1 MPLLEIR
8 DVRAAYGDGIEVL
21 QGISI
26 TVDEGELVALIGAN
40 GAGKTTTLR
49 TIMGMLR
56 ARSGSIIF
64 SGRDIATL
72 RTSEIARLG
81 ISLVP
86 EGRGIFPG
94 LTVYDNLRIAATPWL
109 RLGGNIDRELEVV
122 YGLFPVLAERRNQAG
137 WSLSG
142 GQQQMLA
149 IARALIARPKLMLL
163 DEPSLGLAP
172 NLVDQV
178 FDTLRHINQQGVSIL
193 LVEQNAFMAL
203 EVSSRGYV
211 IERGRVAMHSK
222 SAELMDDERVK
233 VAYLGG

>member
-1 MPLLEIR
+1 
-8 DVRAAYGDGIEVL
+8 
-21 QGISI
+21 
-26 TVDEGELVALIGAN
+26 
-40 GAGKTTTLR
+40 
-49 TIMGMLR
+49 
-56 ARSGSIIF
+56 
-64 SGRDIATL
+64 
-72 RTSEIARLG
+72 
-81 ISLVP
+81 
-86 EGRGIFPG
+86 
-94 LTVYDNLRIAATPWL
+94 
-109 RLGGNIDRELEVV
+109 
-122 YGLFPVLAERRNQAG
+122 
-137 WSLSG
+137 
-142 GQQQMLA
+142 MLA

-203 EVSSRGYV
+203 EVSRRGYV

>member
-1 MPLLEIR
+1 MPLLRISDLHATYR
-8 DVRAAYGDGIEVL
+8 DEVEVL
-21 QGISI
+21 HGISL
-26 TVDEGELVALIGAN
+26 TVEDGEFVTLIGAN
-40 GAGKTTTLR
+40 GAGKTSTLR
-49 TIMGMLR
+49 TIMGLLR
-56 ARSGSIIF
+56 ARSGSVEF
-64 SGRDIATL
+64 RGSDISAL

-86 EGRGIFPG
+86 EGRGVFPG

-109 RLGGNIDRELEVV
+109 RTGGKIDRELELV
-122 YGLFPVLAERRNQAG
+122 YGLFPVLAERRSQPG

-149 IARALIARPKLMLL
+149 IARALVARPKLMLL

-178 FDTLRHINQQGVSIL
+178 FDTLRRINEQGVSIL

-203 EVSSRGYV
+203 EVSDRGYV
-211 IERGRVAMHSK
+211 IERGRVAMHST
-222 SAELMDDERVK
+222 SAELMDDDRVK

>member
-1 MPLLEIR
+1 MPLLRIT
-8 DVRAAYGDGIEVL
+8 DLHAAYGDGVEVL
-21 QGISI
+21 HGISL
-26 TVDEGELVALIGAN
+26 TVEDGEFVTLIGAN
-40 GAGKTTTLR
+40 GAGKTSTLR
-49 TIMGMLR
+49 TIMGLLR
-56 ARSGSIIF
+56 ARSGSVEF
-64 SGRDIATL
+64 RGSDIYGL

-86 EGRGIFPG
+86 EGRGVFPG

-109 RLGGNIDRELEVV
+109 RTGGKIDRELELV
-122 YGLFPVLAERRNQAG
+122 YGLFPVLAERRNQPG

-149 IARALIARPKLMLL
+149 IARALVARPKLMLL

-178 FDTLRHINQQGVSIL
+178 FDTLRRINEQGVSVL

-203 EVSSRGYV
+203 EVSNRGYV
-211 IERGRVAMHSK
+211 IERGRVAMHST
-222 SAELMDDERVK
+222 SAELMDDDRVK

>member
-1 MPLLEIR
+1 MPLLRIT
-8 DVRAAYGDGIEVL
+8 DLHAAYGDGVEVL
-21 QGISI
+21 HGISL
-26 TVDEGELVALIGAN
+26 TVEDGEFVTLIGAN
-40 GAGKTTTLR
+40 GAGKTSTLR
-49 TIMGMLR
+49 TIMGLLR
-56 ARSGSIIF
+56 ARSGAVEFRGNDI
-64 SGRDIATL
+64 SGL

-86 EGRGIFPG
+86 EGRGVFPG

-109 RLGGNIDRELEVV
+109 RTGGKIDRELELV
-122 YGLFPVLAERRNQAG
+122 YGLFPVLAERRNQPG

-149 IARALIARPKLMLL
+149 IARALVARPKLMLL

-178 FDTLRHINQQGVSIL
+178 FDTLRRINEQGVSIL

-203 EVSSRGYV
+203 EVSNRGYV
-211 IERGRVAMHSK
+211 IERGRVAMHST
-222 SAELMDDERVK
+222 SAELMDDDRVK